1 MSILLRLKVGEL
13 VLAASPMFSSCE
25 LCTTRL
31 PATIDRFMWYS
42 YNKDEVLMRTFNNI
56 SCLEGYQ
63 DRAVV
68 PKSPETFLLVASFRR
83 GIIRRLG

>member
-1 MSILLRLKVGEL
+1 
-13 VLAASPMFSSCE
+13 
-25 LCTTRL
+25 
-31 PATIDRFMWYS
+31 MWYS